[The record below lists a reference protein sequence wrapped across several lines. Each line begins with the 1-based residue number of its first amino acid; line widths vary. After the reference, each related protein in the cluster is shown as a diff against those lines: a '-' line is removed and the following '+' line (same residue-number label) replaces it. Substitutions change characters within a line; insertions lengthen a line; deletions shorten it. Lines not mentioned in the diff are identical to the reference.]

1 MFKKLI
7 FLFITFT
14 LLLSTANAQLAKI
27 KKTGGFARLSSLGA
41 NLYVADPFFITINPA
56 WGGVYS
62 DYVFVDIGSSN
73 GAFAAGGFG
82 QFFAG
87 SFSLNNDLTVG
98 PILTRN
104 DFNGIGISLPDP
116 GTNINNVVGVP
127 FAGVAST
134 VNNAG
139 GTVTPLDNNLELFAT
154 YTIKN
159 TTFGFGVA
167 YAKTTRDIT
176 PPPTPANLP
185 PTEGSVSQIGFN
197 VGVLHQFNKKFLLDG
212 GVSFILPSASY
223 QAPVVNS
230 SPTEA
235 SQTIIL
241 ANLRAFYELSKKVTF
256 VPIATFM
263 NISGSAESGGTTNTS
278 FDLNSVM
285 LIGFGLGFN
294 YQVGDFLLAGG
305 PSFTNLSLTIPAIS
319 DPNPAIARPELTNSS
334 FLFPI
339 WNIGMEWS
347 MLDWLV
353 ARLGY
358 VAVTGS
364 TTLESFSPTATD
376 PNAITE
382 SVFSFFLPS
391 QRGVTVGVGFRF
403 GDFSLDALVNEDV
416 LRQGFNN
423 FGGGGANART
433 FAYLSAGYALP

>member
-1 MFKKLI
+1 MLKKLL
-7 FLFITFT
+7 FLLITST
-14 LLLSTANAQLAKI
+14 LLISTTNAQPDKV

-41 NLYVADPFFITINPA
+41 NLFVADPFFMTINPA

-87 SFSLNNDLTVG
+87 SFSLSKELTLG
-98 PILTRN
+98 AILTRN

-116 GTNINNVVGVP
+116 GTNINNVIGVP
-127 FAGVAST
+127 FAGVASI

-139 GTVTPLDNNLELFAT
+139 GTVTPLDNNLEFFAS
-154 YTIKN
+154 YTVKN

-167 YAKTTRDIT
+167 YAKTTRDVT
-176 PPPTPANLP
+176 PPAGGQA
-185 PTEGSVSQIGFN
+185 TEGSVSQIGFN
-197 VGVLHQFNKKFLLDG
+197 AGILQRFSKQFLLDA

-223 QAPVVNS
+223 QAPVANT
-230 SPTEA
+230 SPIEA

-241 ANLRAFYELSKKVTF
+241 ANLRAFYNMSKKVTF
-256 VPIATFM
+256 VPVVTFM
-263 NISGSAESGGTTNTS
+263 NISGSAESGGATNTS
-278 FDLNSVM
+278 SDLPSVM
-285 LIGFGLGFN
+285 LIGFGLGFS

-305 PSFTNLSLTIPAIS
+305 PSLSTVSLTTPAVENVS
-319 DPNPAIARPELTNSS
+319 PELTNSA

-358 VAVTGS
+358 VALTGS
-364 TTLESFSPTATD
+364 TTFEANTPIPTD

-382 SVFSFFLPS
+382 SVFTFFNPS
-391 QRGVTVGVGFRF
+391 QRGVTVGIGFRF

-423 FGGGGANART
+423 FGGGGATART

>member
-1 MFKKLI
+1 MFKKLF
-7 FLFITFT
+7 FLFISSALIFSS
-14 LLLSTANAQLAKI
+14 LYAQTDDI
-27 KKTGGFARLSSLGA
+27 KKTGGFARVSGLGA
-41 NLYVADPFFITINPA
+41 NQFIADPFFITINPA
-56 WGGVYS
+56 WGAVYN
-62 DYVFVDIGSSN
+62 DFVFVDIGSTN

-87 SFSLNNDLTVG
+87 SFSLTKQLTFG
-98 PILTRN
+98 AILTRN
-104 DFNGIGISLPDP
+104 DFNGIGISLADP

-134 VNNAG
+134 VNNSG

-154 YTIKN
+154 YTVRSF
-159 TTFGFGVA
+159 TFGFGVA

-176 PPPTPANLP
+176 PPGGGQA
-185 PTEGSVSQIGFN
+185 TEGSVSQIGFN
-197 VGVLHQFNKKFLLDG
+197 AGLLAKFSKQFLLDA

-223 QAPVVNS
+223 QAPVANS
-230 SPTEA
+230 SPIEA
-235 SQTIIL
+235 SQTILI
-241 ANLRAFYELSKKVTF
+241 ANVRAFYNLSKKVTF
-256 VPIATFM
+256 VPLFTFM
-263 NISGSAESGGTTNTS
+263 NISGSAESGGLTNTS
-278 FDLNSVM
+278 RDLPSVT
-285 LIGFGLGFN
+285 LLGFGFGFS

-305 PSFTNLSLTIPAIS
+305 PSLSTVSLTTAAVENVS
-319 DPNPAIARPELTNSS
+319 PELTNSA

-347 MLDWLV
+347 LLDWLV

-358 VAVTGS
+358 VAVSGS
-364 TTLESFSPTATD
+364 ATFETSTPLPGD

-382 SVFSFFLPS
+382 GIFSIFNPS
-391 QRGVTVGVGFRF
+391 QRGVTVGIGFRF

-423 FGGGGANART
+423 FGGGGATAST